1 MLPSRVLSRI
11 NLAYRFRPSISN
23 SSPFSPLQPL
33 LRSCL
38 SFSDFPPLFSIT
50 CRLFSQNTGGG
61 IPSLDRPFHRRPNR
75 RACFLQTNSPG
86 RIANSFRFS
95 SSATPSNLH
104 HFGANNSFRFRTY
117 RHPSGKSFRICTSKK
132 QGGGGPLRLFSPLLY
147 PERFLRR
154 VTRRFPRHH
163 PLDLRTT
170 LVMYSVA
177 RHFPARGQRYAH

>member
-11 NLAYRFRPSISN
+11 NLAYRSRPSISN
-23 SSPFSPLQPL
+23 SSPFNLLQPL
-33 LRSCL
+33 LRSCR
-38 SFSDFPPLFSIT
+38 SFSGSPPLFSIT

-61 IPSLDRPFHRRPNR
+61 IPSGSRPSRRGPNR
-75 RACFLQTNSPG
+75 HACHFITNSPG
-86 RIANSFRFS
+86 RAANSFRFR

-117 RHPSGKSFRICTSKK
+117 RHPSGKSFRIRTSKK
-132 QGGGGPLRLFSPLLY
+132 QGEGEGSPSSFSRHAPL
-147 PERFLRR
+147 
-154 VTRRFPRHH
+154 VTRQLPRHH